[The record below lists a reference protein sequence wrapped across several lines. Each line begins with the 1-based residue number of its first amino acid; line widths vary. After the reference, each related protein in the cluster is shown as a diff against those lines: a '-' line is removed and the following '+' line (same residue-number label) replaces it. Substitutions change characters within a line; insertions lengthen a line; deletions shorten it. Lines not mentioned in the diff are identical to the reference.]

1 MEIIL
6 FYSFLFINIVYRYQ
20 SGILLRHINENNRRR
35 FQPEQ
40 PEQHADDNRN
50 LSQEQ
55 NGNTNNT
62 AARQNERLITT
73 LWTVISTFF
82 TSLIPQQ
89 PDII

>member
-1 MEIIL
+1 M
-6 FYSFLFINIVYRYQ
+6 
-20 SGILLRHINENNRRR
+20 RHINEHNRRR

-40 PEQHADDNRN
+40 PEQHVDDNRN

-55 NGNTNNT
+55 DVNIDDTT
-62 AARQNERLITT
+62 TRQNERLITT

-89 PDII
+89 PDVI

>member
-1 MEIIL
+1 M
-6 FYSFLFINIVYRYQ
+6 
-20 SGILLRHINENNRRR
+20 RHINEHNRRR

-40 PEQHADDNRN
+40 QENVDDNRN
-50 LSQEQ
+50 LPEEQ
-55 NGNTNNT
+55 NGNTDDISV
-62 AARQNERLITT
+62 RQNERLITT